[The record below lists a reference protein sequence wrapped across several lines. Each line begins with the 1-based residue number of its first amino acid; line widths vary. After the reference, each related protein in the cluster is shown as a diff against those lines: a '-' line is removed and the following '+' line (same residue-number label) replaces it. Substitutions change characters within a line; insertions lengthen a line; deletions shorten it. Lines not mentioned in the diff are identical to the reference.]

1 MPLAVKVPVFHQGE
15 KKPLKIK
22 VVMLTCFFIPHIE
35 LKLKKYKYI
44 KIISYKK
51 RVQYD
56 NNVASAQMDDRT
68 VI

>member
-1 MPLAVKVPVFHQGE
+1 MQLAVTVPVFHEGE

-44 KIISYKK
+44 SNKK
-51 RVQYD
+51 RVHHD

-68 VI
+68 II